1 MDPITYDEM
10 VSGLY
15 RAACGLDDWGAAL
28 QRIASTFDSWAVQ
41 IFGIEKGTGR
51 LIFSHYAGS
60 APPEASLG
68 YITKYHAID
77 PRAGLLMTQPDVVWV
92 HCVDHFDDAYVAESA
107 FYQDFLLPYGGR
119 YVTGTKVYEDADA
132 LAVFSA
138 MRGVGRP
145 PFDDKERA
153 DLKRLAEHVREAI
166 RVYRRLR
173 AAFEEAGAGRELLD
187 KFAYPMLLIDELGG
201 IRFRNKAAAA
211 ALEEGDY
218 IVDRSGVLA
227 CRDRHSH
234 NEFMA
239 ALQEMGLQGDAH
251 AAPGKRGRRYLRI
264 RRLSTGTPII
274 TNLVAIRPHATMK
287 AFGNA
292 QVALAL
298 FHDPAASREL
308 DSFLVAELFDL
319 TPAEARVAVALRRG
333 HSAQTIAADH
343 RLALATVRSQIQS
356 IFAKTGVN
364 RQADLVRLLEGLAG
378 FETLAE

>member
-1 MDPITYDEM
+1 MDDPTYDEI
-10 VSGLY
+10 VGGFY
-15 RAACGLDDWGAAL
+15 RAASGVEAWGTALDRVATAF
-28 QRIASTFDSWAVQ
+28 QAWAVPLW
-41 IFGIEKGTGR
+41 GVDTESGA
-51 LIFSHYAGS
+51 LLFSHHGGD
-60 APPEASLG
+60 ASPATSLD
-68 YITKYHAID
+68 YIRRFHASD
-77 PRAGLLMTQPDVVWV
+77 PRTRIMLSVPIGTWV
-92 HCVDHFDDAYVAESA
+92 HCHEYFDDAFIDGSP
-107 FYQDFLLPYGGR
+107 FYQDFLIPHGGR
-119 YVTGTKVYEDADA
+119 YSSGVTLLLERSE
-132 LAVFSA
+132 VFCFGVH
-138 MRGVGRP
+138 RGQGHH
-145 PFDDKERA
+145 PFDPYEREWLERIGTHA
-153 DLKRLAEHVREAI
+153 REAVMI
-166 RVYRRLR
+166 YRRLR